1 MQHQRVH
8 GDLSTSPIESRIMRK
23 QSAHCFPDR
32 EVRLIEPF
40 GLGGGLDI
48 LARPIAAELSALW
61 RQPVTVVN
69 HPGAGSTAAPTVVAR
84 APADGYTLL
93 VNTSAHAYSATLV
106 KDLPYDPLA
115 DFVPIA
121 PLTNQAYVL
130 VAPMTAGIATLS
142 ELISAAK
149 QRPGQLRFT
158 SSGVGTGTHLCAL
171 AMNIEAGIL
180 AVHVPPSST
189 DAIADTIAKTVA
201 GNADYAI
208 FPIPTAAP
216 YFEDN
221 QVVDIAWH

>member
-1 MQHQRVH
+1 MWV
-8 GDLSTSPIESRIMRK
+8 SR
-23 QSAHCFPDR
+23 A
-32 EVRLIEPF
+32 
-40 GLGGGLDI
+40 
-48 LARPIAAELSALW
+48 
-61 RQPVTVVN
+61 
-69 HPGAGSTAAPTVVAR
+69 

-130 VAPMTAGIATLS
+130 VAPKTAGIATLS

-149 QRPGQLRFT
+149 ERPDQLRFA
-158 SSGVGTGTHLCAL
+158 SSGVGTGTHLCVL
-171 AMNIEAGIL
+171 AMNIEAGIV
-180 AVHVPPSST
+180 AVHIPPSST

-208 FPIPTAAP
+208 FPIPPAAA
-216 YFEDN
+216 YLEAN
-221 QVVDIAWH
+221 QLVALAVSSAHRSALLPDTPTIDEAGLPGFAFPIWYAYGHRSARRHQSLRSSPATSLSRSPLP